1 MYLIACLETDGS
13 NQSPALHEYRDQ
25 QRKLIRTTVAVDH
38 RHAMLRSRRTTVALF
53 DVKMP
58 ELDGNFIARMFRS
71 VLTLCRPAVIER
83 WKALCLEIYEKRA
96 HGTFKE
102 NSDVVCGT
110 YGRVRARPTH
120 AHRF

>member
-38 RHAMLRSRRTTVALF
+38 RHAMLRSRRTTAVLF

-58 ELDGNFIARMFRS
+58 ELDGIFFARMFTILSHMAFVCLS
-71 VLTLCRPAVIER
+71 VCVSLLLFFLIV
-83 WKALCLEIYEKRA
+83 
-96 HGTFKE
+96 
-102 NSDVVCGT
+102 
-110 YGRVRARPTH
+110 YGSSWSELND
-120 AHRF
+120 